1 MIHLYTGNGK
11 GKTTAAL
18 GLALRAVGDGKR
30 VFMIQFIKGPWPSGE
45 DKSHT
50 VFGENFVLV
59 KGGKGFVGIL
69 NDTLPRS
76 EHEEAAR
83 KTLERAEIEIEIG
96 KWDIVILDEVN
107 VACDLKLIS
116 VRDVIDVVGRFSE
129 RDPEQDLSLR
139 GSEATE
145 VMPKADQPLADNP
158 RFVFGSPRPDPPA
171 GGSGLAMTNKKPE
184 LIILTGR
191 GAPKEFY
198 EIADLITEMR
208 EIKHYY
214 NEGQVAKR
222 GVEF

>member
-18 GLALRAVGDGKR
+18 GLAMRAVGDGKR

-45 DKSHT
+45 DKSHNA
-50 VFGENFVLV
+50 FGDQFELI

-76 EHEEAAR
+76 EHEKAAR
-83 KTLERAEIEIEIG
+83 ETLERAKTEIESG
-96 KWDIVILDEVN
+96 TWDIVILDEVN
-107 VACDLKLIS
+107 VACDLNLIS
-116 VRDVIDVVGRFSE
+116 VQDVLGVVSRFS
-129 RDPEQDLSLR
+129 DKYQSSSR
-139 GSEATE
+139 GSEAT
-145 VMPKADQPLADNP
+145 VAIPGALKATEIA
-158 RFVFGSPRPDPPA
+158 SPAA
-171 GGSGLAMTNKKPE
+171 GRVAMTNHKPE

-191 GAPKEFY
+191 SAPAAFY

-214 NEGQVAKR
+214 QDGKLAKR
-222 GVEF
+222 GVEY